1 MSVGN
6 ITLISNKLTWYSRK
20 YGSGLLE
27 KTFCVMGS
35 FVLLVQLQLTNKN
48 NMDGYQ

>member
-6 ITLISNKLTWYSRK
+6 LTLISNKLTWYSRK

-27 KTFCVMGS
+27 KTVLCYGQFC
-35 FVLLVQLQLTNKN
+35 FVGPVTANQQK
-48 NMDGYQ
+48 